1 MIMPVTQLKK
11 HYQCLREQRLLLWC
25 LNGEW
30 QGRALL
36 RSVVGQ
42 LNRTVSTLA
51 ASRTLRESIMM
62 AFATCY
68 CFQFIVFAASVTGS
82 KIFLEKSTFNT

>member
-11 HYQCLREQRLLLWC
+11 HYQCLREQRLLLWY

-51 ASRTLRESIMM
+51 ASRTLREK
-62 AFATCY
+62 
-68 CFQFIVFAASVTGS
+68 V
-82 KIFLEKSTFNT
+82 L